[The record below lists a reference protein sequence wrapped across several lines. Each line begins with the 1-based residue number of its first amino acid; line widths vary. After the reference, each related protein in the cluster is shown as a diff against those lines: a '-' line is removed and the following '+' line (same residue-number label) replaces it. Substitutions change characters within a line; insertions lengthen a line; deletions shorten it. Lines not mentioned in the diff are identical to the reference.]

1 VRPISLLVCSVLC
14 AAQETTIRQNVPLVL
29 IPVTVTDNKGQFIE
43 GLTAGDFVVRDDGKA
58 QMVFLDTPDTV
69 LAPVAMVI
77 AIQTSNITAP
87 ALAKIRQVGSIVQPL
102 MMGERGQAAIIAYDA
117 EPRILQA
124 LTGDSA
130 KIREVFSQLQARLGK
145 KAVLLDTVAQ
155 AVKMLETRPPSYR
168 RVLLILGE
176 SRDRGSLRKIGPVVQ
191 DAQRSGI
198 EVYAIT
204 FSAQKVAWT
213 ARPEDNPP
221 LPPDSGPRN
230 GNSPGMP
237 RDPGNP
243 NNPNNTNSPN
253 YSDFP
258 NYAGGIV
265 ELARLGKSNAAAA
278 LADATGGRH
287 LSFATLGGL
296 EAALNRTGQEIHNRY
311 LLSFVPVETNNIG
324 FHRIEVQ
331 VPHRTGAVIRARP
344 GYWPR
349 R

>member
-1 VRPISLLVCSVLC
+1 VL
-14 AAQETTIRQNVPLVL
+14 
-29 IPVTVTDNKGQFIE
+29 
-43 GLTAGDFVVRDDGKA
+43 
-58 QMVFLDTPDTV
+58 LDTPDTV

-87 ALAKIRQVGSIVQPL
+87 ALAKIRQVGSIMQPV

-117 EPRILQA
+117 EPRVLQT

-130 KIREVFSQLQARLGK
+130 KIREVFSNLQARLGK
-145 KAVLLDTVAQ
+145 KAVLLDTVAA
-155 AVKMLETRPPSYR
+155 AVKMLETRPPNYR

-176 SRDRGSLRKIGPVVQ
+176 SRDRGSIRKIGPVVQ

-198 EVYAIT
+198 EVYFVS
-204 FSAQKVAWT
+204 FSAQKVAWN
-213 ARPEDNPP
+213 AKPEDTPS

-230 GNSPGMP
+230 GNTPGMP
-237 RDPGNP
+237 LDPGNP
-243 NNPNNTNSPN
+243 NNPNNPNSPN

-258 NYAGGIV
+258 NYAGAVV
-265 ELARLGKSNAAAA
+265 ELARLGKANAADA

-287 LSFATLGGL
+287 LSFATFGGL

-311 LLSFVPVETNNIG
+311 LLSFVPAESDNIG
-324 FHRIEVQ
+324 FHKIEVS
-331 VPHRTGAVIRARP
+331 VPNGKGAVIRARP